1 MTQLRDA
8 TRPVGVSAGGLGLL
22 LAWLG
27 GVAIAKLTGA
37 TPVVIVL
44 AAGFVMFLGALFD
57 GWLTIIRPEVG
68 EIVLPH
74 SSEQGTPVPLSAE
87 IRAPRPGFIEICSV
101 GAEVAHGWTR
111 SSDFSG
117 DAVFVHRGPV
127 DHLRVRIRSA
137 GLLGLI
143 WWGRRADVLIERHLV
158 APARQDRP
166 IEIERAGTASDG
178 DLTGAG
184 GAISGA
190 IDGVR
195 PWQDGDSE
203 KFVHWTSTLRA
214 GELMVHDRRQNSDQQ
229 WVVRARSG
237 TPDPDDEAGA
247 ARRAIEQGLHAGVS
261 VLAAVDDAEPV
272 GIGSIDDAVEWTAL
286 APLGPAPTEQRSWRE
301 RFRRIE
307 PDATATMSSRWWA
320 AAATLIS
327 LWMLTGALSYSIF
340 GHAIVALGVA
350 AGAAVS
356 ARSLVTGE
364 APSTVVRTVVGLG
377 ALLGFAM
384 VAAASGRLDGL
395 LAVLRGPLPQV
406 LLLLIVLHG
415 FECRDRRTIRVGLGI
430 SAVVLM
436 YASGLRVDGAIAWWL
451 LAWAITFGIAM
462 AKLAG
467 PTRVLA
473 DRRPVGVEIPFRRWA
488 VRTAGVGLAT
498 VATIAVLAVVPVP
511 AGPSNLTLPTLIED
525 AEEVPSAGGIAG
537 PDGSSRDADSASSQ
551 PDDRAP
557 AGQAGGYTGFADT
570 MDTSVR
576 GDLSDEIVMRVRAP
590 EPDYWRGQTFAR
602 FDGRRWYA
610 DEEVGVLQRGPTID
624 VPPSLGNF
632 PLDDDVGVE
641 SFTQTYFLE
650 TDMPNV
656 IFHASRPTQIIADTD
671 VWTRPDGALRA
682 STVLPEGSIY
692 TVVSERARVDADQLR
707 RQGLLGDRL
716 NGLGRQLLDRYLDV
730 PETTT
735 PETIALADELAAGHE
750 STYDVVRAYEAW
762 MSDNVEY
769 DLNAPLP
776 DAGED
781 AVHDFLFDSQLG
793 FCEQIASSLTIM
805 LRTQGVP
812 ARLATGYVSG
822 TRDQISGA
830 FEVRASDAHAWVEVW
845 FPGSGW
851 QAFDPTAAVPLSAD
865 AEIESVGAD
874 LAAGIGDYIGDHPAR
889 VVLVLVGGLA
899 ALSVVRLGRIAAH
912 RRRRGRWGS
921 LQDRFAATAARR
933 GASTVASNPV
943 LAEAWTGAD
952 DEAVA
957 RLVAERLDRVVFDPS
972 FADEDD
978 VFTDTRKLVGT
989 LRSNDR

>member
-1 MTQLRDA
+1 MI
-8 TRPVGVSAGGLGLL
+8 RPVGVSAGGLGLL

-27 GVAIAKLTGA
+27 GVAIARLTGA

-44 AAGFVMFLGALFD
+44 AAGFVMFVAALLD
-57 GWLTIIRPEVG
+57 GWLTMTRTELG

-74 SSEQGTPVPLSAE
+74 SSDQGAPVPVSGRVSAPRPVFME
-87 IRAPRPGFIEICSV
+87 IRAGGR
-101 GAEVAHGWTR
+101 EVALGWTTR
-111 SSDFSG
+111 TEFSG
-117 DAVFVHRGPV
+117 DAVFDRRGSV
-127 DHLRVRIRSA
+127 EELDVRIRSA
-137 GLLGLI
+137 GLLGLV
-143 WWGRRADVLIERHLV
+143 WWGRRTNVSIARHLV
-158 APARQDRP
+158 APALHARP
-166 IEIERAGTASDG
+166 VEIERAGIASDG
-178 DLTGAG
+178 DLSGAS

-203 KFVHWTSTLRA
+203 KFVHWASTMRS
-214 GELMVHDRRQNSDQQ
+214 GELMVHDRRQNADQR

-237 TPDPDDEAGA
+237 TPAPDEEAGA

-261 VLAAVDDAEPV
+261 VTAAVDDDEPV
-272 GIGSIDDAVEWTAL
+272 TLGSIAEAVEWTAL
-286 APLGPAPTEQRSWRE
+286 AELGPSPTPERSWRA
-301 RFRRIE
+301 RFRRVE
-307 PDATATMSSRWWA
+307 PDATATNSARWWA
-320 AAATLIS
+320 AAATLVS
-327 LWMLTGALSYSIF
+327 LWMLTGALSYPVL
-340 GHAIVALGVA
+340 GHVLVALGVA

-364 APSTVVRTVVGLG
+364 PPSGLVRSLVGLG
-377 ALLGFAM
+377 AVIGFAM
-384 VAAASGRLDGL
+384 VAAASGRFDGL

-406 LLLLIVLHG
+406 LLILIVLHG

-436 YASGLRVDGAIAWWL
+436 YASGLRVDGSIGWWL
-451 LAWAITFGIAM
+451 LAWATTFGVAM

-467 PTRVLA
+467 PTRTLTQW
-473 DRRPVGVEIPFRRWA
+473 RRPAVELPVRRWA
-488 VRTAGVGLAT
+488 VRTTGVGFA
-498 VATIAVLAVVPVP
+498 AASTIAVLAVVPVP
-511 AGPSNLTLPTLIED
+511 PGPARLTLPTFIEN
-525 AEEVPSAGGIAG
+525 AEGVPNSGGIAG
-537 PDGSSRDADSASSQ
+537 PDGSSRDADSVTDE
-551 PDDRAP
+551 PDRAP
-557 AGQAGGYTGFADT
+557 PGQAGGYTGFAET

-610 DEEVGVLQRGPTID
+610 DDEVGILQRGPNID

-632 PLDDDVGVE
+632 PVDDDVVVDR
-641 SFTQTYFLE
+641 FTQTYFLE

-656 IFHASRPTQIIADTD
+656 IFHASRPTQVVADTN

-692 TVVSERARVDADQLR
+692 TVVSDRVRVDAARLR
-707 RQGLLGDRL
+707 RQGLIGLRL
-716 NGLGRQLLDRYLDV
+716 NRLGRQVLERYLDV
-730 PETTT
+730 PASTT
-735 PETIALADELAAGHE
+735 PETIALANELAAGHE

-769 DLNAPLP
+769 DLDAPLP

-822 TRDQISGA
+822 TRDQISGV

-845 FPGSGW
+845 FPGTGW

-874 LAAGIGDYIGDHPAR
+874 LAAGLGGYVGDHPVR
-889 VVLVLVGGLA
+889 IVLVIAGGIGVLAVGRLV
-899 ALSVVRLGRIAAH
+899 RIAVE

-921 LQDRFAATAARR
+921 LQDRFAAIAARR
-933 GASTVASNPV
+933 GAPSVASNPA
-943 LAEAWTGAD
+943 LAAAWTGAD

-957 RLVAERLDRVVFDPS
+957 RLVAERLDRVAFDPS
-972 FADEDD
+972 FDDEDD
-978 VFTDTRKLVGT
+978 VFAETRKLVGT
-989 LRSNDR
+989 LRATDR